1 MTTIEASNRN
11 RVGDVVCWNGKN
23 SGKFYVG
30 VVKAI
35 REGEPKSGE
44 RKGFWSTQVIVDTS
58 EGVRSFYEEEVD
70 FANDGAYD
78 RECHSDRRGGVKFSV
93 CPV

>member
-23 SGKFYVG
+23 SGTVYVG

-58 EGVRSFYEEEVD
+58 EGVKSFYEEEVD

-78 RECHSDRRGGVKFSV
+78 HECHSDRRGGVKFSV